1 MRKLLTKLMIFGM
14 VMALVISTIPAYSLQ
29 EGVSAATT
37 DKPEKPT
44 IKTYTNGPGTGTG
57 YMDISWKAMPGAT
70 NYKIVISNGYNYEY
84 FTTGNVTTWSTKGK
98 KIFPTQAEIN
108 QGLYKF
114 HTDGKGVEFAT
125 DPRALYENGYK
136 AGSTHGLRN
145 QQKYI
150 VGVIPVYST
159 TDGVRSDIVDA
170 YLPAEVQPEKAIA
183 KTYSNGAGTGTGY
196 IDLSWKAMP
205 GATGYKVV
213 IGNGYNYE
221 YFTVGN
227 VTSWSTKG
235 KNIFPTKAELD
246 KGLYRF
252 HTDGK
257 GTEFA
262 NDPTQLYENTYK
274 AGTTWVLRGQK
285 KYLIRVMAI
294 YTAGDGV
301 TSDITEATMP
311 IEQMSTP
318 VLTSHKT
325 ETDLKTGYLNVSWK
339 SVPEAISY
347 KVGLFN
353 GYTYQ
358 YVDVGKVTT
367 WSTKG
372 KKLWATE
379 QELNEG
385 KYQLH
390 TDGTGSELP
399 LDPMKTY
406 SNAHEANPNV
416 NYSDRLIYYARVIA
430 VYPADVSPVSANAA
444 ITMPMD
450 SFEFVNIETNT
461 LDKDTGEIYASW
473 GEVEGAVGY
482 KVWIYDGSIYKSID
496 VGNIL
501 DWTSQ
506 GQGIWPTNEEIL
518 MGNMGVHQD
527 GSGTELA
534 INPSIVYQGNNT
546 GFAND
551 VHYYTRITA
560 YNEKRETIA
569 IQQNP
574 KVKLE
579 AFDYTVEEDTSTG
592 NVANY
597 NALKK
602 YYITN
607 KTIKNV
613 EELKNT
619 IKIIGE
625 TQEINTLSTKEKQQ
639 LIIDVYAIASPS
651 IIDEYEKSM
660 EEEITN
666 VVQSA
671 DVNDPNGELLQ
682 EETIKLSDGSDTTVS
697 TEDVGEDTIS
707 TFGESLSPNYRVEKK
722 NFGSRLFT
730 VKISYTSWGV
740 KVGAIV
746 LSNHYTVNSKG
757 LTMRYTSKAGTWGST
772 FWAITSASTKTTD
785 KYAEKLN
792 YNINGAGWYTIRA
805 KGSMRYVELR
815 STITLTDLSLSKK
828 YAYVVQKYQ
837 YVR

>member
-98 KIFPTQAEIN
+98 KIFPTQAEIS

-227 VTSWSTKG
+227 ITSWSTKG

-311 IEQMSTP
+311 IEQMTSPTIA
-318 VLTSHKT
+318 SHKI
-325 ETDLKTGYLNVSWK
+325 ETNPSKGYMDLSWK
-339 SVPEAISY
+339 AVPEAVSY
-347 KVGLFN
+347 KVGFFN
-353 GYTYQ
+353 GYNYQ
-358 YVDVGKVTT
+358 YINVGKVTN

-372 KKLWATE
+372 KKIWATDE
-379 QELNEG
+379 EIATG
-385 KYQLH
+385 KYELH
-390 TDGTGSELP
+390 VDGTGGELP
-399 LDPMKTY
+399 MDPIKTY
-406 SNAHEANPNV
+406 TAAYQANPSV
-416 NYSDRLIYYARVIA
+416 NYSDRLHYYARVIA
-430 VYPADVSPVSANAA
+430 VYADGESPVSDASAL
-444 ITMPMD
+444 TMPLEETYIDIDSKLLDSSSGYMD
-450 SFEFVNIETNT
+450 VE
-461 LDKDTGEIYASW
+461 W
-473 GEVEGAVGY
+473 GTIEGASSY
-482 KVWIYDGSIYKSID
+482 KLWLFNG
-496 VGNIL
+496 GNYQAVTTTT
-501 DWTSQ
+501 DNNWSSKDK
-506 GQGIWPTNEEIL
+506 GIWPTLNE
-518 MGNMGVHQD
+518 
-527 GSGTELA
+527 
-534 INPSIVYQGNNT
+534 
-546 GFAND
+546 
-551 VHYYTRITA
+551 
-560 YNEKRETIA
+560 
-569 IQQNP
+569 IQ
-574 KVKLE
+574 
-579 AFDYTVEEDTSTG
+579 
-592 NVANY
+592 
-597 NALKK
+597 
-602 YYITN
+602 
-607 KTIKNV
+607 
-613 EELKNT
+613 
-619 IKIIGE
+619 
-625 TQEINTLSTKEKQQ
+625 
-639 LIIDVYAIASPS
+639 
-651 IIDEYEKSM
+651 
-660 EEEITN
+660 
-666 VVQSA
+666 
-671 DVNDPNGELLQ
+671 
-682 EETIKLSDGSDTTVS
+682 
-697 TEDVGEDTIS
+697 
-707 TFGESLSPNYRVEKK
+707 
-722 NFGSRLFT
+722 
-730 VKISYTSWGV
+730 
-740 KVGAIV
+740 
-746 LSNHYTVNSKG
+746 NSKG
-757 LTMRYTSKAGTWGST
+757 LLHQDSKGTNLSTLPNKVYALNGQSYKDDLGYRFRVTAYDEMGNLIAYDMSSAVKMGETNKYVDEGATDEENSELEESYIPPVSEDVQQDLGMDATGST
-772 FWAITSASTKTTD
+772 GILELEKSESTGMVVYGVKGKAVKLAAQAIRSKIQSIGRTKWNQTLTKVLNKFPLSNKTKNRVKMAIGFDMVLKVADHLVGFSGKVEDGIIWALKKCGFNGTVAWWSAKAITFIF
-785 KYAEKLN
+785 L
-792 YNINGAGWYTIRA
+792 
-805 KGSMRYVELR
+805 
-815 STITLTDLSLSKK
+815 
-828 YAYVVQKYQ
+828 
-837 YVR
+837 